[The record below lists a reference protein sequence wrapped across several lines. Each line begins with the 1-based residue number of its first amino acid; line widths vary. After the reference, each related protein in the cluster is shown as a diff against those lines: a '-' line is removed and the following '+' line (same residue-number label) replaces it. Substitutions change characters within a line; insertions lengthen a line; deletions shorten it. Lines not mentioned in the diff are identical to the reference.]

1 MAEGLGN
8 TAVAERLVVTE
19 GAVHKHIRNI
29 FAKLGMTPTDRT
41 DRTDRRVAAVLHCLE
56 DAHRRA

>member
-19 GAVHKHIRNI
+19 GAVHKHIRSI
-29 FAKLGMTPTDRT
+29 FAKLGLAPT
-41 DRTDRRVAAVLHCLE
+41 DRTDRRVAAVLHYLE